1 MQAERWRQIDRIFHS
16 VLKVEESRRAAY
28 LDETCSG
35 DEGLRLELEALL
47 AHHKETETFLESPA
61 LEVAAQ
67 ALAPAGCESSESGDS
82 AAALVGQTVS
92 HYRILS
98 QLGSGGM
105 GVVYEAEDIRLGR
118 RVALK
123 FLPED
128 MARHRR
134 ALQRF
139 EREARTASSLNHA
152 NICTIYEVEEHNHQ
166 PVIVMELLEGGSLKQ
181 RMRQ

>member
-1 MQAERWRQIDRIFHS
+1 MQAERWQRIDRIFHS
-16 VLKVEESRRAAY
+16 VLEVEESRRAAY
-28 LDETCSG
+28 LNEACSG
-35 DEGLRLELEALL
+35 DDGLRLELEALL
-47 AHHKETETFLESPA
+47 PHPKQAETFFELPA

-67 ALAPAGCESSESGDS
+67 ALVPTAHESSESRDS

-98 QLGSGGM
+98 QLGHGGM
-105 GVVYEAEDIRLGR
+105 GVVYEAEDIRLER

-128 MARHRR
+128 MAPDQR

-139 EREARTASSLNHA
+139 EREAR
-152 NICTIYEVEEHNHQ
+152 
-166 PVIVMELLEGGSLKQ
+166 
-181 RMRQ
+181 